1 MDITIQNRRSQAL
14 ERDGRYYKVFTPR
27 SPDEVVKLHHMGC
40 VGDTV
45 ARNIQ
50 IEQGSSPSSFASP
63 VTTSRALTGLFK
75 DMRDINIEL
84 TDPNSSLWGKIRV
97 NNRGLIS
104 EYMDKDVKSALAQTS
119 SSILAQVEA
128 RDKGNVKRAELILDN
143 NGFVT
148 KVGKTVNGR
157 TLATMIAQN
166 ERDVAVIAEKMK
178 VTGDM
183 LVDGAITARKL
194 DTNSVRTGILT
205 AGSITADMIQAGA
218 ITGDKLKVDA
228 ALIDR
233 LATNDALVTNLIAK
247 KAFITAV
254 QAVDLSA
261 SRIKSGVL
269 SARNGVT
276 QFDLETGTLEF
287 YTDSPAL
294 RRIQK
299 GYPNQ
304 FIRFATGFSENSNS
318 NVGVTVIGSNRGGTE
333 SSDDGGFVG
342 IRAWNGPKDD
352 ILDLVGDTIHF
363 ASSPY
368 KERDGW
374 TMSTTGKL
382 MLRPYRAQDRRDS
395 VLVVGDVWLCLE
407 QSGKTQVSLH
417 ETLRKMANSIG
428 ALYDY
433 REKEGE
439 GHPAWWDVRDTV
451 GRLN

>member
-261 SRIKSGVL
+261 SKITSGVL

-276 QFDLETGTLEF
+276 QFDLDTGQLNF
-287 YTDSPAL
+287 YTDNAAL
-294 RRIQK
+294 RRKIA
-299 GYPNQ
+299 GYPTQ
-304 FIRFATGFSENSNS
+304 FIKFGTGNWHTGNGIKPC
-318 NVGVTVIGSNRGGTE
+318 GVTIIGSNREGDEDADNGSFAGIRIWNSKD
-333 SSDDGGFVG
+333 SSGGFFDQVDVG
-342 IRAWNGPKDD
+342 
-352 ILDLVGDTIHF
+352 
-363 ASSPY
+363 
-368 KERDGW
+368 
-374 TMSTTGKL
+374 
-382 MLRPYRAQDRRDS
+382 
-395 VLVVGDVWLCLE
+395 GDVIRLTHKVYDPKGDNGTSRGWVV
-407 QSGKTQVSLH
+407 QSFGDGRNVSIKPFGDVDLAIIDAH
-417 ETLRKMANSIG
+417 RINLNGINLGAALKDIMNKLGYLGVNNWANRIQ
-428 ALYDY
+428 
-433 REKEGE
+433 R
-439 GHPAWWDVRDTV
+439 
-451 GRLN
+451 